1 MAREGHQIL
10 TSKERRIQ
18 ALALGLL
25 LLMGGLAVAGPSG
38 LLAWSENLR
47 LLDERNQQIASLQE
61 ERTELKN
68 RVALL
73 DPNNADPDLI
83 GELLRGNLNFV
94 HPDEIVVTLEPEHP
108 AE

>member
-1 MAREGHQIL
+1 MQFV
-10 TSKERRIQ
+10 
-18 ALALGLL
+18 ALGLL
-25 LLMGGLAVAGPSG
+25 LLMGGFAIAGPSG

-47 LLDERNQQIASLQE
+47 LLDQRNHQITVLHEQRA
-61 ERTELKN
+61 ELKN

-73 DPNNADPDLI
+73 DPNNADPDLV

-94 HPDEIVVTLEPEHP
+94 HPDEVVITIEPQ

>member
-1 MAREGHQIL
+1 
-10 TSKERRIQ
+10 
-18 ALALGLL
+18 
-25 LLMGGLAVAGPSG
+25 MGGLAVAGPSG

>member
-1 MAREGHQIL
+1 M
-10 TSKERRIQ
+10 Q

-25 LLMGGLAVAGPSG
+25 LVMGGLAVAGPSG

-47 LLDERNQQIASLQE
+47 LLDERNQQIGSLE
-61 ERTELKN
+61 EQRAELKN

-73 DPNNADPDLI
+73 DPNRADPDLV

-94 HPDEIVVTLEPEHP
+94 HPDEVVVMLEP
-108 AE
+108 AEPVD

>member
-94 HPDEIVVTLEPEHP
+94 HPDEIVVTLEPEHL